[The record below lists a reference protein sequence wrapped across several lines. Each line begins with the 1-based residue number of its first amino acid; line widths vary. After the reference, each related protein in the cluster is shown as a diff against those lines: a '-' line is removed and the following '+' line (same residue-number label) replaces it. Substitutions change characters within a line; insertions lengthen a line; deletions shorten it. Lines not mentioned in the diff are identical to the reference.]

1 MYENPKIKKNLY
13 KIYNMVQTRRM
24 VKAAKKAAKKVSK
37 TRARSYRRRAKS
49 SPCRRKGPAVCRGTA
64 GCKVAS
70 GRKRSFCRRAKST
83 RRVKRGGSHHPHRK
97 QYGGGEGFGLFRR
110 A

>member
-1 MYENPKIKKNLY
+1 
-13 KIYNMVQTRRM
+13 MVKTRRM
-24 VKAAKKAAKKVSK
+24 VRMAKKPKLSK
-37 TRARSYRRRAKS
+37 TRARSYRRRLKA

-70 GRKRSFCRRAKST
+70 GRKRSFCRRSRST
-83 RRVKRGGSHHPHRK
+83 RRVKRGGTSHSKRGHCKKRS
-97 QYGGGEGFGLFRR
+97 GGGEGFGLFRR

>member
-1 MYENPKIKKNLY
+1 
-13 KIYNMVQTRRM
+13 MVKTRRM
-24 VKAAKKAAKKVSK
+24 VRMAKKPKLSK
-37 TRARSYRRRAKS
+37 TRARSYRRRLKA

-70 GRKRSFCRRAKST
+70 GRKRSFCRRSRST
-83 RRVKRGGSHHPHRK
+83 RRVKRGGYGNNLIKPKRCDPTK
-97 QYGGGEGFGLFRR
+97 GGGEGFGLFRR

>member
-1 MYENPKIKKNLY
+1 
-13 KIYNMVQTRRM
+13 MVKTRRM
-24 VKAAKKAAKKVSK
+24 VRMAKKPKLSK
-37 TRARSYRRRAKS
+37 TRARSYRRRLKA

-70 GRKRSFCRRAKST
+70 GRKRSFCRRSRST
-83 RRVKRGGSHHPHRK
+83 RRVKRGGNEHSKRSNCK
-97 QYGGGEGFGLFRR
+97 KRSGGGEGFGLFRR

>member
-1 MYENPKIKKNLY
+1 
-13 KIYNMVQTRRM
+13 MVQTRRM
-24 VKAAKKAAKKVSK
+24 VKAAKRAAKKVSK
-37 TRARSYRRRAKS
+37 SRARSYRRRAKS

-83 RRVKRGGSHHPHRK
+83 RRVKRGGDGHKRK
-97 QYGGGEGFGLFRR
+97 HCNRGGGEGFGLFRR

>member
-1 MYENPKIKKNLY
+1 
-13 KIYNMVQTRRM
+13 MVKTRRM
-24 VKAAKKAAKKVSK
+24 VRMAKKPKLSK
-37 TRARSYRRRAKS
+37 TRARSYRRRLKA

-70 GRKRSFCRRAKST
+70 GRKRSFCRRSRST
-83 RRVKRGGSHHPHRK
+83 RRVKRGGDSHGDKRK
-97 QYGGGEGFGLFRR
+97 RCGPTNKKGGGEGFGLFRR